1 MNEQLAASNAT
12 TLDSM
17 IEMVPPP
24 KLENGE
30 RRSDSVRAH
39 DGLIASLNRHC
50 EPAFVKRLAIVVP
63 RSDQA
68 AAAHLAEAC
77 RVRTEI
83 IVEDEFVVSNLP
95 RSGLID
101 STTNKESA
109 QPCLHD
115 APVSAH
121 PERLTASARALVPV
135 RVGCL
140 FAAAR
145 RVL

>member
-1 MNEQLAASNAT
+1 MNEQLSASNAT

-17 IEMVPPP
+17 IEMVLP
-24 KLENGE
+24 LSLRTVNVGQF
-30 RRSDSVRAH
+30 VRAH

-83 IVEDEFVVSNLP
+83 IVEDEFVALIGPV
-95 RSGLID
+95 GLID

-135 RVGCL
+135 PVGCL

-145 RVL
+145 RVS